1 MRNPGVRSR
10 CLLVLAV
17 CCLAT
22 LPAFAADRYAPDK
35 PEPGSVEAI
44 ARFVT
49 EARFN
54 NDWVSYVPA
63 SSRAISPSRYL
74 GHVVGAA
81 GELSDVAK
89 IQGYFRE
96 LARTSRRVRVE
107 TIGRSDE
114 GRDIIL
120 VAVSDEASIRDL
132 GRLKAATAALADP
145 RATDPQ
151 QAEALIAGAKP
162 FYFLNAGLHSQE
174 TGSPETM
181 MELAYRLAVS
191 EQPFIRDIRKDV
203 VVLINPV
210 SEPDG
215 RDRFVDWFYR
225 HLKGRTD
232 YDRLPPVSP
241 PYWGKYVFHDNNRD
255 THQAALETTRAVRRA
270 FFEYHP
276 VVVHDLHESIPL
288 LLSWNGTGPFNPNLE
303 PIAISEM
310 FDMSFTEVRALTALG
325 MPGVWTWDFG
335 EGFGHH
341 YMESVATNHNGI
353 GRGYETFGNAT
364 AETVE
369 RELGGRRSGR
379 GSATSREWY
388 RPLPAPA
395 RFKWSLRDNVNYTQ
409 TGVLAALNYTALHS
423 KEMLRDFYRKSF
435 ASWQK
440 GLNEKPRAFVI
451 PADQGDRKRVA
462 RMVGLLLGQHIE
474 VGRAVRDFKVKEGGF
489 PAGTYV
495 VRMDQPYRNYAL
507 DLLAPQRYP
516 KDGTQQTYD
525 DVSWA
530 LPVHFGVEALP
541 LDDGGISD
549 VALEPVKEEPAP
561 RGRVTGN
568 GPVFLLKDSG
578 QESLL
583 EARAKLGDIKVEI
596 AEKSFKVGDVEYPA
610 GSWIL
615 APAPAQEGPGLGSP
629 APADGLAAGIEKLA
643 SGLGLDFESAATL
656 PDVARHDARLP
667 RIALWHPWVDTQMI
681 GWVRLV
687 LDREGVPCTILRDDD
702 IRAGGLASMFDVI
715 VHGDTEEDV
724 KGQIHGIDR
733 KFSPLAY
740 TKTARFPNL
749 GFPVASEDITG
760 GIGWSGMAELQKFVE
775 AGGTLITLGNGSA
788 LPLDG
793 GVVSGVERARGDA
806 GVWTPGVELVA
817 RFARPAHFIAYG
829 YGERTS
835 LFRGSFPVYGL
846 RKVDRG
852 LAVLRWGTR
861 PPADERDAEKEDD
874 AKTIAG
880 NGDKSK
886 TGAPDA
892 PPMLVS
898 GGIKGEEVLEGRPAI
913 LDIPVGKG
921 RVLAYNFNPIHR
933 MLNFSDHRLLWNA
946 LLNWQV
952 KPEKG
957 ETR

>member
-1 MRNPGVRSR
+1 MRFLTVRR
-10 CLLVLAV
+10 WRFLILTVG
-17 CCLAT
+17 CLAT
-22 LPAFAADRYAPDK
+22 LPISAADRYAPDK

-44 ARFVT
+44 AKFVT
-49 EARFN
+49 ETRFN
-54 NDWVSYVPA
+54 NPWVSYVPE
-63 SSRAISPSRYL
+63 SKRVVSPSKYL

-96 LARTSRRVRVE
+96 LARTSPRVRVE

-114 GRDIIL
+114 GRDIQL
-120 VAVSDEASIRDL
+120 VIISDEASIRDL
-132 GRLKAATAALADP
+132 ARLKAGAASLADP
-145 RATDPQ
+145 RTTDPDR
-151 QAEALIAGAKP
+151 AETLIADLKP

-191 EQPFIRDIRKDV
+191 EQPFIRDIRKNV

-225 HLKGRTD
+225 HLKGKTE
-232 YDRLPPVSP
+232 YDKLPPVSP
-241 PYWGKYVFHDNNRD
+241 PYWGKYIFHDNNRD

-288 LLSWNGTGPFNPNLE
+288 LLTWNGTGPFNPNLE

-310 FDMSFTEVRALTALG
+310 FDMSFTEVRALTAMG
-325 MPGVWTWDFG
+325 MPGVWTWNFG

-353 GRGYETFGNAT
+353 GRGYETFGNGT

-369 RELGGRRSGR
+369 RDLGGRRSG
-379 GSATSREWY
+379 GHSATSREWY

-409 TGVLAALNYTALHS
+409 TGCLAALNYTALHS
-423 KEMLRDFYRKSF
+423 GEMMRDLYRKSR

-451 PADQGDRKRVA
+451 PADQGDRRRVA
-462 RMVGLLLGQHIE
+462 QMIGLLLGQKIE
-474 VGRAVRDFKVKEGGF
+474 VGRAGRDFEIKEGKF
-489 PAGTYV
+489 TAGTYV

-507 DLLAPQRYP
+507 DLLAPQKFP
-516 KDGTQQTYD
+516 KDAEVQPYD
-525 DVSWA
+525 DISWA
-530 LPVHFGVEALP
+530 MPIHFGLTATPVE
-541 LDDGGISD
+541 DEKIMEVG
-549 VALEPVKEEPAP
+549 LEPLKEEPAP
-561 RGRVTGN
+561 SGRVSGN
-568 GPVFLLKDSG
+568 GPVYLLKDSG

-596 AEKSFKVGDVEYPA
+596 AEKLFKVGDVEYPA

-615 APAPAQEGPGLGSP
+615 V
-629 APADGLAAGIEKLA
+629 PADGLAARLEKIA
-643 SGLGLDFESAATL
+643 TELGLDLESVATL

-667 RIALWHPWVDTQMI
+667 RLALWHPWVDTQMI

-687 LDREGVPCTILRDDD
+687 FDRQGVPYTILRDED
-702 IRAGGLASMFDVI
+702 IRAGGLGEKFDVI
-715 VHGDTEEDV
+715 IHGDSGEDL
-724 KGQIHGIDR
+724 KSQIHGIDR
-733 KFSPLAY
+733 KFAPLAY
-740 TKTARFPNL
+740 TKTPEFPNL

-760 GIGWSGMAELQKFVE
+760 GIGWTGMAELQKFVDG
-775 AGGTLITLGNGSA
+775 GGTLITLGNGSA

-793 GVVSGVERARGDA
+793 GIVSGVERIRGD
-806 GVWTPGVELVA
+806 GNVWTPGVELVA
-817 RFARPAHFIAYG
+817 RFVRPTHPIAYG
-829 YGERTS
+829 YSEQTS
-835 LFRGSFPVYGL
+835 LFRDNLPVYAL

-861 PPADERDAEKEDD
+861 PPIEERDPEETEGKPSAE
-874 AKTIAG
+874 
-880 NGDKSK
+880 
-886 TGAPDA
+886 GAVKPV
-892 PPMLVS
+892 PMLVS
-898 GGIKGEEVLEGRPAI
+898 GGIKGEDTLEGRPAI

-933 MLNFSDHRLLWNA
+933 DLNRSDHRLLWNA

-952 KPEKG
+952 PPA
-957 ETR
+957 RN

>member
-1 MRNPGVRSR
+1 MRSKIVHGWCSFI
-10 CLLVLAV
+10 
-17 CCLAT
+17 LAT
-22 LPAFAADRYAPDK
+22 CYVMALPISAADRYAPDK

-54 NDWVSYVPA
+54 NPWVSYVPE
-63 SSRAISPSRYL
+63 SKRVVSPSRYL
-74 GHVVGAA
+74 GHIVGAA

-96 LARTSRRVRVE
+96 LARTSPRVRVE
-107 TIGRSDE
+107 TIGRTDE

-132 GRLKAATAALADP
+132 ARLKAGAASLADP
-145 RATDPQ
+145 RTTSPDR
-151 QAEALIAGAKP
+151 AENLIATLKP

-191 EQPFIRDIRKDV
+191 EQPFIRDIRKNV

-225 HLKGRTD
+225 HLKGNTD

-276 VVVHDLHESIPL
+276 VVVHDLHESLPL
-288 LLSWNGTGPFNPNLE
+288 LLTWNGTGPFNPNLE

-310 FDMSFTEVRALTALG
+310 FDIAFAEVRALTAMG

-335 EGFGHH
+335 EGFGQH
-341 YMESVATNHNGI
+341 YMEAVGTNHNAI

-369 RELGGRRSGR
+369 RDLSGRHGGR
-379 GSATSREWY
+379 SATSREWF
-388 RPLPAPA
+388 RPLPAPK

-409 TGVLAALNYTALHS
+409 TGCLAALEYTALRS
-423 KEMLRDFYRKSF
+423 KEMLRDLYRKCR

-440 GLNEKPRAFVI
+440 GLTEKPRAFVI
-451 PADQGDRKRVA
+451 PADQGDRRRVA
-462 RMVGLLLGQHIE
+462 EMIGLLVGQRIE
-474 VGRAVRDFKVKEGGF
+474 VGRATRDLEIKEGKF

-507 DLLAPQRYP
+507 DLLAPQKYP
-516 KDGTQQTYD
+516 KEGTQQTYD
-525 DVSWA
+525 DISWA
-530 LPVHFGVEALP
+530 LPVHFGLTATPV
-541 LDDGGISD
+541 DDEKIME
-549 VALEPVKEEPAP
+549 VTLEPLKGEPAP
-561 RGRVTGN
+561 AGRVSGK
-568 GPVFLLKDSG
+568 GPVYLLKDSG

-583 EARAKLGDIKVEI
+583 EARAKLGDSKVEI
-596 AEKSFKVGDVEYPA
+596 AEKSFKVGEVDYPA
-610 GSWIL
+610 GSWVL
-615 APAPAQEGPGLGSP
+615 APAA
-629 APADGLAAGIEKLA
+629 GLAARLENA
-643 SGLGLDFESAATL
+643 AAELGLDFESAATL

-667 RIALWHPWVDTQMI
+667 RLALWHPWADTQMI

-687 LDREGVPCTILRDDD
+687 LDRQGVPYAILRDDD
-702 IRAGGLASMFDVI
+702 VRAGGLGEKFDVI
-715 VHGDTEEDV
+715 IHGDSGEDL

-733 KFSPLAY
+733 RFSPLAY
-740 TKTARFPNL
+740 TKTAEFPTQ

-760 GIGWSGMAELQKFVE
+760 GIGWSGMAELQKFIE
-775 AGGTLITLGNGSA
+775 GGGTLITLGNGSA
-788 LPLDG
+788 LALDG
-793 GVVSGVERARGDA
+793 GIVSGIERVRGD
-806 GVWTPGVELVA
+806 GNVWTPGVELVA
-817 RFARPAHFIAYG
+817 RFARPTHPVAYG
-829 YGERTS
+829 YSEQTS
-835 LFRGSFPVYGL
+835 LFRDSLPVYAL

-861 PPADERDAEKEDD
+861 PPIDERDPEEAEGKPSAEG
-874 AKTIAG
+874 A
-880 NGDKSK
+880 DK
-886 TGAPDA
+886 PV
-892 PPMLVS
+892 PMLVS
-898 GGIKGEEVLEGRPAI
+898 GGIKGEDTLEGRPAI
-913 LDIPVGKG
+913 LDIPVGNG

-933 MLNFSDHRLLWNA
+933 MLNLSDHRLLWNA

-952 KPEKG
+952 PPERK
-957 ETR
+957 

>member
-1 MRNPGVRSR
+1 MKTRAVRGRYS
-10 CLLVLAV
+10 LILAV
-17 CCLAT
+17 CCLAA
-22 LPAFAADRYAPDK
+22 LPLSAVDRTAPDK

-44 ARFVT
+44 AKFVT
-49 EARFN
+49 ETRFN
-54 NDWVSYVPA
+54 NPWVSYIPESKSVM
-63 SSRAISPSRYL
+63 SPSKYL
-74 GHVVGAA
+74 GHIVGAA

-96 LARTSRRVRVE
+96 LARTSPRVRVE

-132 GRLKAATAALADP
+132 SRLKAASASLADP
-145 RATDPQ
+145 RTTDPDR
-151 QAEALIAGAKP
+151 AESLIAKAKP
-162 FYFLNAGLHSQE
+162 FYFFNAGLHSQE

-191 EQPFIRDIRKDV
+191 DQPFIRDIRKNV

-215 RDRFVDWFYR
+215 RDRFVEWFYR
-225 HLKGRTD
+225 HLKGKTE
-232 YDRLPPVSP
+232 YEKLPPVSP

-255 THQAALETTRAVRRA
+255 THQAALETTQAVRRA

-288 LLSWNGTGPFNPNLE
+288 LLTWNGTGPFNPNLE

-310 FDMSFTEVRALTALG
+310 FDIAFAEVRALTAMG

-335 EGFGHH
+335 EGFGQH
-341 YMESVATNHNGI
+341 YMEAVGTNHNAI

-369 RELGGRRSGR
+369 RDLSGRRGGR
-379 GSATSREWY
+379 SATSREWF
-388 RPLPAPA
+388 RPLPAPK

-409 TGVLAALNYTALHS
+409 TGCLAALEYTSLRS
-423 KEMLRDFYRKSF
+423 KEMMRDLYRKCR

-440 GLNEKPRAFVI
+440 GLTEKPRAFVI
-451 PADQGDRKRVA
+451 PADQGDRRRVA
-462 RMVGLLLGQHIE
+462 EMVGLLLGQRIE
-474 VGRAVRDFKVKEGGF
+474 VGRATRDFEIKEGKF

-507 DLLAPQRYP
+507 DLLAPQKYP
-516 KDGTQQTYD
+516 KEGTQQTYD
-525 DVSWA
+525 DISWA
-530 LPVHFGVEALP
+530 LPVHYGLTASPVEDEGIMTLP
-541 LDDGGISD
+541 L
-549 VALEPVKEEPAP
+549 EPMKEAPAP
-561 RGRVTGN
+561 LGRVSGN
-568 GPVFLLKDSG
+568 GPVFLLRDSG

-583 EARAKLGDIKVEI
+583 EARAKLADLKVEI
-596 AEKSFKVGDVEYPA
+596 AEKSFTAGDIEYPA

-615 APAPAQEGPGLGSP
+615 APALERPGLGSP
-629 APADGLAAGIEKLA
+629 APAEGLAAKLGKVAIE
-643 SGLGLDFESAATL
+643 LGLDFESAAEL
-656 PDVARHDARLP
+656 PEIARHDARLP
-667 RIALWHPWVDTQMI
+667 RLALWHPWADTQMI

-687 LDREGVPCTILRDDD
+687 LDRQGVPYAILRDDD
-702 IRAGGLASMFDVI
+702 IRAGGLKEKYDVI

-724 KGQIHGIDR
+724 KGQINGFDR

-740 TKTARFPNL
+740 TKTPEFPSQ

-760 GIGWSGMAELQKFVE
+760 GIGWTGMAELQEFVE
-775 AGGTLITLGNGSA
+775 GGGTLITLGNGSA

-793 GVVSGVERARGDA
+793 GIVSGVERVRGE
-806 GVWTPGVELVA
+806 GNVWTPGVELVA
-817 RFARPAHFIAYG
+817 RFARPDHFLAYG
-829 YGERTS
+829 YGEQTS
-835 LFRGSFPVYGL
+835 LFRGSFPVYAL

-861 PPADERDAEKEDD
+861 PPIDERDADD
-874 AKTIAG
+874 SEGDPPAEGAG
-880 NGDKSK
+880 K
-886 TGAPDA
+886 PV
-892 PPMLVS
+892 PMLVS
-898 GGIKGEEVLEGRPAI
+898 GGIKGEDVLEGRPAI
-913 LDIPVGKG
+913 LDVPVGKG

-933 MLNFSDHRLLWNA
+933 TLNRSDHRLLWNA

-952 KPEKG
+952 KPELG
-957 ETR
+957 P